1 MKIHVLPMSPIT
13 WCHVKRTLHLTSS
26 HGDARVVKAV
36 VVSVQTPDAKWL
48 REGGQHL
55 VRRQSSQS
63 ADQPDGDAF
72 NSCHPLNLLSTL
84 PSLALKY
91 PGGIV
96 LETSCGLQ
104 GLSSR
109 NGHVRSGS
117 CGGPHL
123 PSPAPIFPG
132 WICVPVGSCCWNCS
146 SEKGLS
152 MTQRGPGYNRR
163 QTIERYTNP
172 TRHRKASPGSC
183 PTRHP
188 TPQPKQRSEMASS
201 RDRACTVRTAQMLW
215 QVRTTSS
222 AVASPKQPIGTHA

>member
-152 MTQRGPGYNRR
+152 MTQRGPGYNKR
-163 QTIERYTNP
+163 QTIERYT
-172 TRHRKASPGSC
+172 TRQGTERQALDRAQRAIPPPSRSNGRRWRVPETVHVQYALHRCSGRCAPPRRLWPRPGS
-183 PTRHP
+183 R
-188 TPQPKQRSEMASS
+188 
-201 RDRACTVRTAQMLW
+201 
-215 QVRTTSS
+215 
-222 AVASPKQPIGTHA
+222 